1 MARLFGTDGVRG
13 VAGTEL
19 TAELAFALGR
29 AAGAVLG
36 ADEPP
41 TFVVGRDTR
50 ASGEWLEDAL
60 VRGIRAAGGSA
71 ILAGVVPTPAVS
83 FLTSALGASA
93 GAVVSASHNPPEYNG
108 IKFFGPDGR
117 KLPDELE
124 ERIEGLVL
132 GWARAAAGADGAT
145 EPEAHVVGTG
155 APAVGAHPAPVGRPG
170 EVRPLGD
177 AVERYVDHLVA
188 AAACRLDGLRVVL
201 DAANG
206 AAYRLGPEVLR
217 RLGAEVLPIFDH
229 PDGSN
234 INLGCGALHPEV
246 VARAVVERGAD
257 AGVCLDGDAD
267 RALFAD
273 AAGNVVDGDQVLAAC
288 ALALEEQGRLPG
300 HRVVVT
306 VMSNLGFRR
315 AMEEAGIEVVE
326 TPVGDRH
333 VREAMDRTGAALGGE
348 QSGHVIFAEH
358 AVTGDGL
365 LTAVRFLSLA
375 ALRGVGLGELAA
387 VMRRYPQVLENVP
400 VRDPVALERSA
411 GIRHAIRAAE
421 DALGASGR
429 VLVRASGTEP
439 VVRVMVE
446 AASEEEARRHA
457 RAIAEVIR
465 AELG

>member
-1 MARLFGTDGVRG
+1 MAKLFGTDGVRG

-19 TAELAFALGR
+19 TSDLAFALGR

-36 ADEPP
+36 EGGPP

-71 ILAGVVPTPAVS
+71 LLAGVVPTPAVS
-83 FLTSALGASA
+83 FLTPSLGASA

-108 IKFFGPDGR
+108 IKFFGPQGG

-132 GWARAAAGADGAT
+132 GWAERGAADDAAGPAAGVG
-145 EPEAHVVGTG
+145 EA
-155 APAVGAHPAPVGRPG
+155 APGRPG
-170 EVRPLGD
+170 AASVGGVGEVRHLGD
-177 AVERYVDHLVA
+177 AVERYLEHLVA

-217 RLGAEVLPIFDH
+217 RLGADVVPIFDR

-234 INLGCGALHPEV
+234 INVGCGALHPEV
-246 VARAVVERGAD
+246 VARVVVERGAD

-273 AAGNVVDGDQVLAAC
+273 AAGNVIDGDQVLAAC
-288 ALALEEQGRLPG
+288 ALALKEQGHLPG
-300 HRVVVT
+300 DRVVVT

-387 VMRRYPQVLENVP
+387 TMRRYPQVLENVR
-400 VRDPVALERSA
+400 VRDPGPLERSA
-411 GIRHAIRAAE
+411 RVRDAIRAAE

-457 RAIAEVIR
+457 RAIAEAVR
-465 AELG
+465 TELG

>member
-1 MARLFGTDGVRG
+1 MAKLFGTDGVRG

-29 AAGAVLG
+29 AAAAVLG
-36 ADEPP
+36 ADGPP

-50 ASGEWLEDAL
+50 ASGEWLEEAL

-71 ILAGVVPTPAVS
+71 LLAGVVPTPAVS
-83 FLTSALGASA
+83 FLTSSLGAAA
-93 GAVVSASHNPPEYNG
+93 GAIVSASHNPPEYNG
-108 IKFFGPDGR
+108 IKFFGPGGD

-132 GWARAAAGADGAT
+132 GWAGGPGSADDVARPGADG
-145 EPEAHVVGTG
+145 VGEGTP
-155 APAVGAHPAPVGRPG
+155 PAGRPG
-170 EVRPLGD
+170 EVRPVGD

-188 AAACRLDGLRVVL
+188 AAACRLDGIRVVL

-217 RLGAEVLPIFDH
+217 RLGADVVPIFDR

-234 INLGCGALHPEV
+234 INVGCGALHPEV

-273 AAGNVVDGDQVLAAC
+273 AAGNVIDGDQVLAAC
-288 ALALEEQGRLPG
+288 ALALKEEGRLPG
-300 HRVVVT
+300 DRVVAT

-348 QSGHVIFAEH
+348 QSGHVIFADH

-375 ALRGVGLGELAA
+375 ALRSVGVGALAA
-387 VMRRYPQVLENVP
+387 AMRRYPQVLENVR
-400 VRDPVALERSA
+400 VRDPGGLEA
-411 GIRHAIRAAE
+411 NGEIRDAIRAAE
-421 DALGASGR
+421 AALGASGR

-457 RAIAEVIR
+457 RAIAEVVR